1 MDNTTRF
8 EKLERE
14 IAELSRK
21 SAERIEKLERE
32 NAELRRKSAERIE
45 KLERENAE
53 LRRKSAERIEK
64 LERENAELIRKSAE
78 RIEKLE
84 RENADLRNQLARKLC
99 REAGCVI
106 ASSQDEC
113 SICMETNVEVAIQS
127 CKHTFHALCLS
138 KWINQRHGTCPNCRG
153 CLQPSLPKTT

>member
-1 MDNTTRF
+1 MANLPAFLIVIECRTQASDSPAGPRYLQVDIFKGPTDMDNTTRF

-14 IAELSRK
+14 IAELR
-21 SAERIEKLERE
+21 RE

-45 KLERENAE
+45 KLERENA
-53 LRRKSAERIEK
+53 
-64 LERENAELIRKSAE
+64 
-78 RIEKLE
+78 
-84 RENADLRNQLARKLC
+84 DLRTQLARKLC

-113 SICMETNVEVAIQS
+113 SICMEENVEVAVQA

-153 CLQPSLPKTT
+153 CLQPSSPKTT